1 VIRVIAYGPERVEE
15 YPVGHASD
23 LKALL
28 TSKAAVTWINIDG
41 LGDSETFSQLGDI
54 FGLHALA
61 LEDVVNLHQRP
72 KFEAYGETDFIV
84 LRMPSPIPDLD
95 LEQVSMFV
103 GDHVLIT
110 IQEKPGDCLDALR
123 DRIRTNKGRA
133 RRRGAAY
140 LAYAILDSIVETFYP
155 IVENYTERLEELE
168 VRVLASSTDNI
179 VPEIHAIRH
188 DLRALRRVIA
198 PTREVLIAM
207 ARADAGNAQDDTH
220 IFLRDCQDHA
230 VQLMEALDTNR
241 ELASSLMDLHLSNV
255 SMRMN
260 EVMKVL
266 TIIATIFIPLGF
278 IAGLYGM
285 NFDGQLSPWNM
296 PELRWRYGYPFALGV
311 MASTAIG
318 LVFFFR
324 HKGWLGPGSAPSE
337 PPPQAT
343 GETKGR
349 SPGS

>member
-1 VIRVIAYGPERVEE
+1 M
-15 YPVGHASD
+15 GHVSD
-23 LKALL
+23 LKRLRDAG
-28 TSKAAVTWINIDG
+28 TGVSWINIDG
-41 LGDSETFSQLGDI
+41 IGDSETFSQLGEI

-72 KFEAYGETDFIV
+72 KFEAYGDTDFIV
-84 LRMPSPIPDLD
+84 LRMPSLSPHLD

-103 GDHVLIT
+103 GDGFLIT
-110 IQEKPGDCLDALR
+110 IQEKQGDCFDGLR
-123 DRIRTNKGRA
+123 DRIRTSKGRV

-140 LAYAILDSIVETFYP
+140 LAYTVLDSIVETFYP
-155 IVENYTERLEELE
+155 VVETYTERLEELE
-168 VRVLASSTDNI
+168 VRVLATATDNI
-179 VPEIHAIRH
+179 VPELHAIRH
-188 DLRALRRVIA
+188 DLRALRRAVA
-198 PTREVLIAM
+198 PTREVLGAM
-207 ARADAGNAQDDTH
+207 ARADGSDAHDDTH
-220 IFLRDCQDHA
+220 VFLRDCQDHA

-278 IAGLYGM
+278 IAGVYGM
-285 NFDGQLSPWNM
+285 NFDAQESAWNM

-311 MASTAIG
+311 MAVTAIG

-324 HKGWLGPGSAPSE
+324 SKGWLGARNPEHGPKRSVASE
-337 PPPQAT
+337 PGP
-343 GETKGR
+343 R
-349 SPGS
+349 SHDLGQ

>member
-1 VIRVIAYGPERVEE
+1 MSYGPDRVEE
-15 YPVGHASD
+15 YPVGHVSD
-23 LKALL
+23 LKALR
-28 TSKAAVTWINIDG
+28 TSDAAVSWINIDG
-41 LGDSETFSQLGDI
+41 LGDPETFSQLGEI

-72 KFEAYGETDFIV
+72 KFEGYGETDFIV
-84 LRMPSPIPDLD
+84 LRMPSLIPDLD

-103 GDHVLIT
+103 GERLLIT
-110 IQEKPGDCLDALR
+110 IQEKSGDCLDTLR
-123 DRIRTNKGRA
+123 DRIRSNKGRV
-133 RRRGAAY
+133 RRRGASY
-140 LAYAILDSIVETFYP
+140 LAYAMLDSIVETFYP
-155 IVENYTERLEELE
+155 IVETYTERLEELE
-168 VRVLASSTDNI
+168 IRVLASATDNI

-207 ARADAGNAQDDTH
+207 ARADASDAQDDTH

-311 MASTAIG
+311 MAITAIG

-324 HKGWLGPGSAPSE
+324 SKGWLGPDNSSPDPKPS
-337 PPPQAT
+337 AT
-343 GETKGR
+343 GGTKGHDL
-349 SPGS
+349 GS